1 MPNPAAGCDE
11 IREWL
16 GTYVIGA
23 LEPGEDAPI
32 RAHLDHC
39 PACRSECEDLAG
51 VVRLLHRA
59 LPRPTA
65 ANGARPPHPPRGDQ
79 RVSGER

>member
-1 MPNPAAGCDE
+1 MPNPTAGCDE

-16 GTYVIGA
+16 GVYALGA
-23 LEPGEDAPI
+23 LEPGEDVPI

-39 PACRSECEDLAG
+39 PACRSECDDLVG
-51 VVRLLHRA
+51 VVQVLRRA

-65 ANGARPPHPPRGDQ
+65 AHGARPPHPPWGD
-79 RVSGER
+79 